1 MRITNQ
7 IYYKNL
13 DFSDSKWSKKNT
25 ALMLLERREI
35 KQNCT
40 IRDYIYLTNIL
51 YLTKEINENEK

>member
-1 MRITNQ
+1 MKQ
-7 IYYKNL
+7 
-13 DFSDSKWSKKNT
+13 KKNT